1 MRRSGLL
8 CVGSHALLSER
19 RWKARGLYPGLPA
32 IGNLLA
38 DQATGAVRDD
48 DTDGRA
54 LVDWVR
60 AKDGS
65 KSELDHFFDLLASA
79 TEGFDAG

>member
-1 MRRSGLL
+1 M
-8 CVGSHALLSER
+8 
-19 RWKARGLYPGLPA
+19 
-32 IGNLLA
+32 LA